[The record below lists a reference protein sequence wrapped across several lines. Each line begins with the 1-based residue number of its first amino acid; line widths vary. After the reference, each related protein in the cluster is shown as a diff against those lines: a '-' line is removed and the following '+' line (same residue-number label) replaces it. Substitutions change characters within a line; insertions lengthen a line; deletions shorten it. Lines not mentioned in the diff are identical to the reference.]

1 MSTDSQFDF
10 DAAIA
15 QIFATRPR
23 QQRGEPL
30 GFDVVSWAIRT
41 LEEFGIHPSLSTIA
55 RVIGPGGSQR
65 VLKPLVN
72 RYYLDRV
79 SQSAQ
84 RATVDSDEHLMA
96 LYDCVASR
104 VRKQVEERLADEH
117 REIAEARSQ
126 LEHVRSMFES
136 EREGARQQLLLAES
150 IRTEVQEEMGK
161 ARAERREMQER
172 AESMSKSLGEMQS
185 EVRDSALRIED
196 LTKQNAMLTSK
207 LKSAT
212 TSVGKLRYELA
223 RSSERETANAKTL
236 RDRSDAIEQR
246 TKEARALQIALQSSA
261 AKHRDRERQHSELE
275 ILHRKVSSELER
287 VQAKLA
293 RERASVASLKP
304 ELRNAKAS
312 HIEAEKSAVRAKR
325 DLQAMR
331 TARDR
336 AVAAASE
343 ALAEGESL
351 RRRLERLEAR
361 LRKHSATPLEESGAQ
376 RTQSS
381 RQ

>member
-15 QIFATRPR
+15 QIVATRPR
-23 QQRGEPL
+23 LQRGQPL
-30 GFDVVSWAIRT
+30 GFDMVSWAIRT
-41 LEEFGIHPSLSTIA
+41 LEEFGIHPSLTTIA
-55 RVIGPGGSQR
+55 TVIGPGGSQR

-84 RATVDSDEHLMA
+84 RATVDSDEHLVA

-136 EREGARQQLLLAES
+136 ERDGARQQLLLAES

-196 LTKQNAMLTSK
+196 LTKQNTMLTSK

-212 TSVGKLRYELA
+212 ASVGKLRYELA
-223 RSSERETANAKTL
+223 RLSERETANARTL
-236 RDRSDAIEQR
+236 RDRSDAMEQR
-246 TKEARALQIALQSSA
+246 TKEAKELQIALQTSA
-261 AKHRDRERQHSELE
+261 AKHRERERQHSELE
-275 ILHRKVSSELER
+275 SLHRKVSSELER

-293 RERASVASLKP
+293 RERASVASLGH
-304 ELRNAKAS
+304 ELRTTKAA
-312 HIEAEKSAVRAKR
+312 HLDAEKRAARARR
-325 DLQAMR
+325 DLHAMA

-336 AVAAASE
+336 SVAATRA
-343 ALAEGESL
+343 AVIEGQSL
-351 RRRLERLEAR
+351 RRLSDRLQAKLNLVKA
-361 LRKHSATPLEESGAQ
+361 PPG
-376 RTQSS
+376 
-381 RQ
+381 